1 MKRKS
6 WLPVSL
12 ALILILTLLSAC
24 GGNNNGG
31 NASPSASASGSA
43 SPSASEPAASP
54 SASSSESASPSALS
68 GKLVI
73 WTFFDQVNDMAA
85 KFMEKNPG
93 VKVEVKMFP
102 GDQYQTK
109 LLTAL
114 QSGKDLPDIF
124 DLERGYIGKFIDSK
138 FLADLSAMGAEDLV
152 KDYVPYV
159 QGLGRSSDGKLKAI
173 SDHSSPGGF
182 WYLKETAKKYL
193 GTDDAA
199 QIGAM
204 VSDWDK
210 LVETGKKVY
219 EQSGGK
225 VHLIE
230 NAGDLFDIMAYNTE
244 PWVKDGALNIDPK
257 WKDTYE
263 VQKKIRE
270 NNVDAKLEF
279 MSAGWGTA
287 LNSGTVVLTSMPAWA
302 GFMVD
307 NKDDKAVGKFGVAP
321 TPLGFYTGGTYRGIY
336 DKSPNKELAYEF
348 IKYIASSE
356 WQTYN
361 LGKTGNMPGL
371 ATVYQENMDSFKSSF
386 FGDQNILKPYYDTVM
401 KLPALS
407 ADKYGEEILSLWR
420 KSAGQGITNKTDY
433 DKVVASFKKEV
444 KNAFPELKVD

>member
-1 MKRKS
+1 MNRKS
-6 WLPVSL
+6 WFSVSL

-24 GGNNNGG
+24 GGNKGNNT
-31 NASPSASASGSA
+31 APSSSAPA
-43 SPSASEPAASP
+43 SPSASEPASP
-54 SASSSESASPSALS
+54 SASTPPASESAAPSALS

-73 WTFFDQVNDMAA
+73 WTFFDQVKDMAA
-85 KFMEKNPG
+85 KFEEKNPG
-93 VKVEVKMFP
+93 VQVEVKMFP

-138 FLADLSAMGAEDLV
+138 YLTDLSEMGGEDLV

-199 QIGAM
+199 EIGAM

-210 LVETGKKVY
+210 LIETGKKVY

-244 PWVKDGALNIDPK
+244 PWVKDGTLVIDPK
-257 WKDTYE
+257 WKDTYAT
-263 VQKKIRE
+263 QQKIRE

-307 NKDDKAVGKFGVAP
+307 NKDDKAAGKFGVAS
-321 TPLGFYTGGTYRGIY
+321 TPIGFYSGGTYRGIY
-336 DKSPNKELAYEF
+336 DQSPNKALAYEF

-361 LGKTGNMPGL
+361 LGATGNMPGL
-371 ATVYQENMDSFKSSF
+371 ATVYQDNMDSFKSTF

-420 KSAGQGITNKTDY
+420 KTAGQGIINKTNY

>member
-24 GGNNNGG
+24 GGNNNGN
-31 NASPSASASGSA
+31 NASPSSSASA

-54 SASSSESASPSALS
+54 SASASSSESAAPSALS

-93 VKVEVKMFP
+93 VQVEVKMFP

-138 FLADLSAMGAEDLV
+138 FLADLSALGAEDLV

-199 QIGAM
+199 EIGAM

-210 LVETGKKVY
+210 LIETGKKVY
-219 EQSGGK
+219 DQSGGK

-230 NAGDLFDIMAYNTE
+230 SANDLFDIMAYNTDA
-244 PWVKDGALNIDPK
+244 WVKDGALNIDPK
-257 WKDTYE
+257 WKDTYA
-263 VQKKIRE
+263 VQQKIRE
-270 NNVDAKLEF
+270 SNVDAKLDF

-302 GFMVD
+302 GFMID

-321 TPLGFYTGGTYRGIY
+321 APLGFYTGGTYRGIY

-371 ATVYQENMDSFKSSF
+371 ATVYQDNMDSFKSTF
-386 FGDQNILKPYYDTVM
+386 FGDQNILKPYYDTVAKM
-401 KLPALS
+401 PALS

-420 KSAGQGITNKTDY
+420 KTAGQGITNKTDY

-444 KNAFPELKVD
+444 KNAFPDLKVD